1 MVVTVIKF
9 NWQLVKIIFPR
20 GSGKGI
26 GSFNISTNDLDEGI
40 EFIPS
45 QFADD
50 TKLGWSVDVL
60 ENRKAL
66 HRLD

>member
-1 MVVTVIKF
+1 MLVTVNKS

-26 GSFNISTNDLDEGI
+26 GSFNISANDLDEGF

-45 QFADD
+45 QFADG
-50 TKLGWSVDVL
+50 TKLGWSVDAS
-60 ENRKAL
+60 ENRNAP